1 MKKKIFIILLI
12 FIIFIILFD
21 SNDSTETRIR
31 VIANSNSYVDQQ
43 VKMKIVRTLQNDNLE
58 INDLNIIK
66 KRVEYIV
73 RENNYN
79 YNVNVEIKTQK
90 FPTKYYNERII
101 EGGKYKTLV
110 ITLGNGEGN
119 NYWSILYPEYYG
131 IGFEEVNSGNVQ
143 YKIWLFEKIKEWT
156 GKNES
161 N

>member
-43 VKMKIVRTLQNDNLE
+43 IKMKIVRTLQNDNLE
-58 INDLNIIK
+58 IDDLNIIK

-90 FPTKYYNERII
+90 FVTKYYNERII